1 MLRCSFSC
9 DDVLEVS
16 EEGEL
21 IVNGES
27 IRQEWRIN
35 CSWQCWYYFRWP
47 SCHPEVAMSMESI
60 FGKDVD
66 ILPWNHGM
74 TDGRNAGLY
83 NLWTQRTGVHPTRSI
98 LFSFGQRYYNDIHN
112 DYVNAV

>member
-1 MLRCSFSC
+1 MCSFSC
-9 DDVLEVS
+9 VMMSFRSLKK
-16 EEGEL
+16 
-21 IVNGES
+21 VNS
-27 IRQEWRIN
+27 
-35 CSWQCWYYFRWP
+35 SSMDWYDFCWP
-47 SCHPEVAMSMESI
+47 SCHPEVSMSMESI

-98 LFSFGQRYYNDIHN
+98 LFSFGQRFFNDIHN